1 MKKIILTVGA
11 IFAFSLANAQDK
23 EDMSFGIKGGM
34 NISAVTNIT
43 GSSSLTG
50 FHIGGFAEFKVSDKF
65 TIQPELLYSTQG
77 DKYDGG
83 KTNLDYINIPVM
95 FKYYVA
101 DAFSLE
107 AGPQIG
113 LLISG
118 KEKLD
123 SGTSTD
129 VKSAYKS
136 TDFDLD
142 FGAGYDFTD
151 NISAAI
157 RYNLG
162 LAQLQK
168 VLPSGQSASHNSVFQ
183 VSLGYRF

>member
-1 MKKIILTVGA
+1 MKKIILSAMA
-11 IFAFSLANAQDK
+11 ICAFSFANAQDK
-23 EDMSFGIKGGM
+23 KDMSFGIKGGM
-34 NISAVTNIT
+34 NISAVTNVT

-50 FHIGGFAEFKVSDKF
+50 FHIGGFAEFKVSDKL

-95 FKYYVA
+95 AKYYVT
-101 DAFSLE
+101 DALSLE

-118 KEKLD
+118 KENLD
-123 SGTSTD
+123 SGGSTD

-142 FGAGYDFTD
+142 LGAGYDFTE
-151 NISAAI
+151 NFSAAV
-157 RYNLG
+157 RYNIG
-162 LAQLQK
+162 LAHLQK
-168 VLPSGQSASHNSVFQ
+168 DLAPGVSASHNSVFQ